1 MSADFFFDLSLKLL
15 EVGEHFTLLLDWED
29 PCVARVVVDEGDLR
43 TTSSDRQCLSRSPY
57 IRVYY
62 VNEAFAYVALLWE
75 WKLRLFAE
83 LTSSHTR
90 STHFD
95 SKVKSPMTTPF
106 DCIDQSHFVHLGFE
120 TFGIHGR
127 FHLL

>member
-75 WKLRLFAE
+75 WESMLFAE
-83 LTSSHTR
+83 LTCFAHSV
-90 STHFD
+90 D
-95 SKVKSPMTTPF
+95 SFRLEGWKSILIASPE
-106 DCIDQSHFVHLGFE
+106 VVG
-120 TFGIHGR
+120 G
-127 FHLL
+127 